1 MFGKI
6 IPSTQCA
13 RTQECEVGI
22 NHLISDWA
30 EAKALASSQA
40 HTWKL
45 VYGFGAADNLLYAH
59 LQVLELHEWK
69 LL

>member
-1 MFGKI
+1 MD
-6 IPSTQCA
+6 
-13 RTQECEVGI
+13 I

-30 EAKALASSQA
+30 EAKALATSQA
-40 HTWKL
+40 HAWKL
-45 VYGFGAADNLLYAH
+45 AYGFGAADNLLYAH